1 MVNFSFCY
9 NLNEFTLE
17 NFFCYYSSFPMSVY
31 LNNCDIS
38 RKTILVDN
46 SSSPTV
52 RAVWLSLT
60 LVHHLLNLENKLM
73 IEPDNSNST
82 PPLLTSLQC
91 YSNSFTG
98 DHYITTLF
106 SYLRYSFSVGISRLV
121 VALLKWITQVSYK
134 CLMYC

>member
-1 MVNFSFCY
+1 MSF
-9 NLNEFTLE
+9 
-17 NFFCYYSSFPMSVY
+17 Y